1 MSFVEGVNRDQLI
14 MFPESL
20 DEYIGEGNPVRF
32 IDAYVD
38 SLELQARGFQRAE
51 PKATGRPPYHPG
63 DLLKLYIYGYLNGVR
78 SSRKSEKEAGR
89 SVELMWLLGKLTPD
103 PAGG

>member
-20 DEYIGEGNPVRF
+20 DVYVGEGNPVRF
-32 IDAYVD
+32 MDADVD
-38 SLELQARGFQRAE
+38 SLDLQALGLQRAV
-51 PKATGRPPYHPG
+51 PKETGRPPYHPG

-78 SSRKSEKEAGR
+78 SSRRLE
-89 SVELMWLLGKLTPD
+89 
-103 PAGG
+103 